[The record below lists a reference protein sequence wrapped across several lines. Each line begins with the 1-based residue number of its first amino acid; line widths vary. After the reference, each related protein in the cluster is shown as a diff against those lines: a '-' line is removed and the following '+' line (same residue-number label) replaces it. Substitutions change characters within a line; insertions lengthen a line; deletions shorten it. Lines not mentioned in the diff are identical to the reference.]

1 MRVWSEKEENFQ
13 YPTGPQ
19 RLDTI
24 HLVVEVYMSGI
35 QSHFIQSKKT
45 LVLPALLSL
54 EDSPYCRIVCLHC
67 ASLYIEFSNSKTE
80 LKTGK
85 SFIETASKS
94 ALLCNCSCSHW
105 SPLHLLIS
113 WLCSNPTI
121 LQATYMGKLVNTVV
135 RIYFAQDIYG
145 KFTLQVQLKLDN

>member
-1 MRVWSEKEENFQ
+1 MLSSIVCSDHHSEYLTVKEKTGVYWDSKYLHVKSLLLLQIQQMRVWSEKEENFQ

-94 ALLCNCSCSHW
+94 ALLCNCSCSH
-105 SPLHLLIS
+105 
-113 WLCSNPTI
+113 
-121 LQATYMGKLVNTVV
+121 
-135 RIYFAQDIYG
+135 
-145 KFTLQVQLKLDN
+145 